1 MLTFDQLEEDVL
13 PFYAYIVNGEA
24 DMYLRVKLRNSQTPA
39 NGTFLTA
46 EGRNYQAKLARQ
58 ENNFITLYIKQ
69 GSKTVLETTY
79 AVRYVAEMADREHPS
94 VGDTPPIV
102 TTNLDGFTGEI
113 TNRNFTFL
121 VKARTHEGK
130 IIYSDNI
137 QVTLDGAP
145 VSNPTGSDVFEY
157 QLYFENP
164 LVGDTEEHRITVLAW
179 DDEGNST
186 YLEYHVTYAFID
198 TGGAIGTAYIL
209 LDATTVGLDPDT
221 LGGTFTYQIK
231 HNEPASYAVLAML
244 EEFGYGVEY
253 ARTPDDGFYLRRISR
268 GGMMDYG
275 EIPENLWQKILADEI
290 GLTGQSSAD
299 SLGEFDYTQ
308 GSGWMYSVN
317 GVLYAGKSL
326 SDYYLSDGDT
336 LYIRFTLAY
345 GKDIGGYNS
354 SGGGYGKLP
363 TYCGKWINGTYI
375 DEHHWGEDIILQ
387 EPTCTQPGTMAQVCS
402 VCGDVRN
409 EVPLEALGHDLR
421 DITRQ
426 EPTCTEPGCE
436 TGVCS
441 RCGET
446 IQTTFEALGHDFVET
461 ARQEPTCT
469 EPGSVTATCSRC
481 GETIQTPL
489 EALGHDFV
497 ETGRQEPTE
506 EQEGWVDYTC
516 SRCGE
521 SKRETLAPPDAG
533 ANAWVLRRK
542 KRETKN
548 S

>member
-1 MLTFDQLEEDVL
+1 
-13 PFYAYIVNGEA
+13 
-24 DMYLRVKLRNSQTPA
+24 
-39 NGTFLTA
+39 
-46 EGRNYQAKLARQ
+46 
-58 ENNFITLYIKQ
+58 
-69 GSKTVLETTY
+69 
-79 AVRYVAEMADREHPS
+79 
-94 VGDTPPIV
+94 
-102 TTNLDGFTGEI
+102 
-113 TNRNFTFL
+113 
-121 VKARTHEGK
+121 
-130 IIYSDNI
+130 
-137 QVTLDGAP
+137 
-145 VSNPTGSDVFEY
+145 
-157 QLYFENP
+157 
-164 LVGDTEEHRITVLAW
+164 
-179 DDEGNST
+179 
-186 YLEYHVTYAFID
+186 
-198 TGGAIGTAYIL
+198 
-209 LDATTVGLDPDT
+209 
-221 LGGTFTYQIK
+221 
-231 HNEPASYAVLAML
+231 
-244 EEFGYGVEY
+244 
-253 ARTPDDGFYLRRISR
+253 
-268 GGMMDYG
+268 
-275 EIPENLWQKILADEI
+275 
-290 GLTGQSSAD
+290 
-299 SLGEFDYTQ
+299 
-308 GSGWMYSVN
+308 
-317 GVLYAGKSL
+317 
-326 SDYYLSDGDT
+326 
-336 LYIRFTLAY
+336 
-345 GKDIGGYNS
+345 
-354 SGGGYGKLP
+354 
-363 TYCGKWINGTYI
+363 
-375 DEHHWGEDIILQ
+375 
-387 EPTCTQPGTMAQVCS
+387 MAQVCS